1 VAGKANSPITVTV
14 FVNDHRAELTV
25 AQYEWPKATLGNPT
39 GDPNLK
45 AAAGIRGLSDLLRYF
60 CDKVLLPAAED
71 LESLAENR
79 EHEVNP

>member
-39 GDPNLK
+39 GEPNLK

-71 LESLAENR
+71 LESLAENP
-79 EHEVNP
+79 EHES